1 MTTSPS
7 KMILVESHNPRDLGF
22 WDIAPLALSLA
33 DNNPDCQVALANNS
47 SRTGP
52 YCVTWVEV
60 LNVWLP
66 EVAEKLQ
73 DKVVGA
79 TVALIIA
86 WAKRR
91 FASRK
96 RANRPK
102 SITIYGPTGKPL
114 CTVSIPN
121 PDDPP
126 EIRKYGSEE
135 TPPRNAPP
143 VQRVLRR
150 RSFLAWILRRMSKLG
165 KHD

>member
-1 MTTSPS
+1 MTISPS
-7 KMILVESHNPRDLGF
+7 KMILVESHNPRDLRF

-33 DNNPDCQVALANNS
+33 DNNPDCQVALAHYPPEQ
-47 SRTGP
+47 GAVG
-52 YCVTWVEV
+52 VTWVEV

-66 EVAEKLQ
+66 EVAGKLQ
-73 DKVVGA
+73 DEFIGA
-79 TVALIIA
+79 TVALVIA

-96 RANRPK
+96 HANRPK

-126 EIRKYGSEE
+126 EIKRHGSED
-135 TPPRNAPP
+135 TPPRSTPP
-143 VQRVLRR
+143 VQRVLKRG
-150 RSFLAWILRRMSKLG
+150 SILAWIIRRINV
-165 KHD
+165 